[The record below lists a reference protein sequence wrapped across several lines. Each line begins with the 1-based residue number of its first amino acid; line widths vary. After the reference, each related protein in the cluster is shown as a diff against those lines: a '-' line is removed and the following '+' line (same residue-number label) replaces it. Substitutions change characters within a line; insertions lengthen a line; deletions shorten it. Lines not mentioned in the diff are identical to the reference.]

1 MSGMHPFLFVIK
13 LHTTIRLKELAAAL
27 IAVAGALMVIG
38 SMMPMGRRGG
48 QWLAGLALAAGG
60 VIAVIALHWG
70 AK

>member
-1 MSGMHPFLFVIK
+1 MHPLLFVIK

-27 IAVAGALMVIG
+27 IAIAGALMVLG

-48 QWLAGLALAAGG
+48 QWLAGLALAGAG